1 MQKNETAESS
11 VLRRRICAAWRTR
24 ACAAGLCV
32 GAQVFLLGSGIAMPL
47 CLNSAWM
54 AALIALPACAAAVWA
69 CRRALLQDTESA
81 GGAEPLPYRAGS
93 GYKERNAR
101 PRGTEPAG
109 GAEPLPYRAGSGY
122 KERNARPR
130 GTEPAGGAEPLPY
143 RRARYILLAL
153 TLAANAALALAALV
167 SLAEQSLLT
176 QAQTLF
182 SAGAATAA
190 ALLCALSRST
200 GVSRLCFALRFALPI
215 ALALL
220 TASSVPLEIPAGLF
234 PIWGAGALPL
244 AVACACMLSAAAP
257 VLMLLLP
264 PPELEEID
272 GALRKEF
279 IPGTGFFLSRVL
291 PGAAFGCLLLFVL
304 SVCSTY
310 ESIAAQKTWGE
321 RLRILS
327 SGQPHEGIGQ
337 ALLAVCQMLAL
348 LLLAVSQLCAAEQA
362 LVRVLPRLARLR
374 TGLLLLTALLALCLL
389 ALIVFGFDKALFA
402 AAWLA
407 LPSALCLLLPGRKG
421 KNA

>member
-11 VLRRRICAAWRTR
+11 ILRSRVYAAWRTR

-32 GAQVFLLGSGIAMPL
+32 GAQVFLLGSGIALPL
-47 CLNSAWM
+47 SLNSAWIASL
-54 AALIALPACAAAVWA
+54 AALPTCAAAVWA
-69 CRRALLQDTESA
+69 CRRTLLEGAETT
-81 GGAEPLPYRAGS
+81 GGAEPLPYRVGS
-93 GYKERNAR
+93 GHKERNAR
-101 PRGTEPAG
+101 PRGTEPTG
-109 GAEPLPYRAGSGY
+109 GAAPLPYRA
-122 KERNARPR
+122 
-130 GTEPAGGAEPLPY
+130 
-143 RRARYILLAL
+143 RYLLLSL
-153 TLAANAALALAALV
+153 TLAANAVLALAALV

-200 GVSRLCFALRFALPI
+200 GVSRLCFALRFALPL

-220 TASSVPLEIPAGLF
+220 TAASVPLEIPAGLF
-234 PIWGAGALPL
+234 PLWGAGALPL
-244 AVACACMLSAAAP
+244 ATACACMLTAAAP

-264 PPELEEID
+264 PPELEEVD
-272 GALRKEF
+272 GALRKEL
-279 IPGTGFFLSRVL
+279 IPSTGFFLHRVL

-327 SGQPHEGIGQ
+327 SGQPHEGISQ
-337 ALLAVCQMLAL
+337 ALLSVCQLLAL

-362 LVRVLPRLARLR
+362 LVRVLPRLSCLR
-374 TGLLLLTALLALCLL
+374 TGLLILSALLALCLL

-402 AAWLA
+402 APWLA
-407 LPSALCLLLPGRKG
+407 LPSTLCLLPSARRKE
-421 KNA
+421 ARA